1 MGPPVELE
9 ANRFAEAA
17 SRALQDKQ
25 LKAALD
31 HNARLAD
38 ATRVKSM
45 AATTG
50 AEALRQQGRGARLRG
65 LAQLPELLE
74 QTEAQITARGGQVL
88 WARDAEE
95 ANQHVLEICRR
106 HGLSFGVKSK
116 SMVTE
121 ELHLVPFLEEHGVR
135 MLETDLG
142 EFVVQV
148 DESRPSHIVAPIMH
162 MKKEGI
168 HKLFVEKLGMEPM
181 EDDIDPQ
188 VMTRFARQYL
198 RGQYFEADFGITG
211 GNFII
216 AETGTVAI
224 TTNEGNARL
233 GSALQPVHVAI
244 VGIEKVIPTWED
256 YATLVQTLARS
267 ATGQQLS
274 VYSTLY
280 NGPALPEEGDGPQH
294 YYVVLVDNGRS
305 DIYGTQYSE
314 ALACIRC
321 GACLNTC
328 PVYQNVGGHAYGAV
342 YPGPIGSVITPLLTG
357 VENATPLPFA
367 SSLCGACKA
376 ACPVDINIPDML
388 LGLRH
393 DLQEEQSPLWRLG
406 MQAWSWSFSHPLLY
420 ETGRKVSAALSG
432 AFSGEDGKLR
442 SLPGPLGAW
451 TEHRDFPPFPRE
463 SFHDWWRRERDGQ
476 SGQDGDS

>member
-1 MGPPVELE
+1 MELE
-9 ANRFAEAA
+9 ANRFPQAA

-45 AATTG
+45 NATTG

-65 LAQLPELLE
+65 LARLPELLE
-74 QTEAQITARGGQVL
+74 HTEQQITARGGQVL
-88 WARDAEE
+88 WARDADE
-95 ANQHVLEICRR
+95 ANRHVLDICER
-106 HGLSFGVKSK
+106 HDLKFGVKSK

-121 ELHLVPFLEEHGVR
+121 ELRLVPLLEQHGIH

-142 EFVVQV
+142 EFVVQI
-148 DESRPSHIVAPIMH
+148 DKSRPSHIVAPIMH
-162 MKKEGI
+162 MKKERI
-168 HKLFVEKLGMEPM
+168 HELFVEKLGMEAQ
-181 EDDIDPQ
+181 EGEIDPQ
-188 VMTRFARQYL
+188 TMTRFARRHL
-198 RGQYFEADFGITG
+198 RSKYFEADFGITG

-233 GSALQPVHVAI
+233 GTALQPVHVAI

-256 YATLVQTLARS
+256 YATLAQTLARS

-294 YYVVLVDNGRS
+294 YYLILVDNGRS
-305 DIYGTQYSE
+305 AIYGSSYSE

-357 VENATPLPFA
+357 PENATPLPFA

-388 LGLRH
+388 LELRH
-393 DLQEEQSPLWRLG
+393 DLQQEQGPLWNLG

-420 ETGRKVSAALSG
+420 ETGRKVSAALSK
-432 AFSGEDGKLR
+432 AFAPQDGGHR
-442 SLPGPLGAW
+442 NLPGPLGAW
-451 TEHRDFPPFPRE
+451 TEYRDFPSFPAE
-463 SFHDWWRRERDGQ
+463 SFRDWWRRERADQ
-476 SGQDGDS
+476 SAQDDAT

>member
-1 MGPPVELE
+1 MVLE
-9 ANRFAEAA
+9 PNRFADAA
-17 SRALQDKQ
+17 GLALQDKQ

-45 AATTG
+45 AATSG
-50 AEALRQQGRGARLRG
+50 AESLRQQGRGARLRG

-74 QTEAQITARGGQVL
+74 RTEEQVTARGGVVL
-88 WARDAEE
+88 WARDADE
-95 ANQHVLEICRR
+95 ANRHVLDICER
-106 HGLSFGVKSK
+106 HDLKFGVKSK

-121 ELHLVPFLEEHGVR
+121 ELHLVPFLAERGIH

-142 EFVVQV
+142 EFVVQI

-162 MKKEGI
+162 MKKEQI
-168 HKLFVEKLGMEPM
+168 HELFVEKLGMEPM
-181 EDDIDPQ
+181 HDDIDPQ
-188 VMTRFARQYL
+188 AMTRFARRHL
-198 RGQYFEADFGITG
+198 RSKYFEADFGITG

-233 GSALQPVHVAI
+233 GTALQPVHVAI
-244 VGIEKVIPTWED
+244 VGIEKVIPAWED

-280 NGPALPEEGDGPQH
+280 NGPAQEGEGDGPQH
-294 YYVVLVDNGRS
+294 YYLILVDNGRS
-305 DIYGTQYSE
+305 AIYGTQYSE

-342 YPGPIGSVITPLLTG
+342 YPGPIGSVITPLLKG
-357 VENATPLPFA
+357 PQNAAPLPFA
-367 SSLCGACKA
+367 SSLCGACKQ

-393 DLQEEQSPLWRLG
+393 DLQQEQGPLWRLG

-420 ETGRKVSAALSG
+420 ETGRRVSAAFSRAG
-432 AFSGEDGKLR
+432 AAQDGALR
-442 SLPGPLGAW
+442 KLPGPLGAW
-451 TEHRDFPPFPRE
+451 TEHRDFPAFPAE
-463 SFHDWWRRERDGQ
+463 SFHDWWRRERG
-476 SGQDGDS
+476 GPGDEDSIS